1 MGVFTFLLSIL
12 LFCESLPAHLTEN
25 VPDKADSLAFANAQW
40 QMTDLGDGAVAMYS
54 QFQLF
59 QSTQS
64 ICVVKYPIGKFKTS
78 ILHCPGDSAGR
89 PSEIAK
95 DENAVFAINGGYFHV
110 DKKIPSVFFRDRKRI
125 NGYTH
130 PSELF
135 RVNGMLGFKDRRGR
149 RVEMFE
155 APDTNMY
162 QMMSKGCKQVLASGP
177 LLILDGE
184 TRVFVSNQSF
194 CKFYDERHPRA
205 VFGTDDKGY
214 AYLVVIDGRFKGQAD
229 GASIFETAYICRM
242 LGMTNAINLDGGG
255 STTLWTEKTGV
266 INHPYDNRKFDH
278 DGERKVP
285 NLIIV
290 KR

>member
-1 MGVFTFLLSIL
+1 MGVLVFLLSIL
-12 LFCESLPAHLTEN
+12 FFCGNQPAQL
-25 VPDKADSLAFANAQW
+25 ADAQW
-40 QMTDLGDGAVAMYS
+40 QTTDLGDGAVAMYS
-54 QFQLF
+54 QLQLF

-64 ICVVKYPIGKFKTS
+64 ICVVKYPTGKFKTS
-78 ILHCPGDSAGR
+78 IVHCPGDASGKT
-89 PSEIAK
+89 SEIAK
-95 DENAVFAINGGYFHV
+95 AEKAVFAINGGFFHV
-110 DKKIPSVFFRDRKRI
+110 DKKIPSAFFRDRKKI

-135 RVNGMLGFKDRRGR
+135 RVDAMLGFKDRRGR
-149 RVEMFE
+149 RVEIFE

-162 QMMSKGCKQVLASGP
+162 QQLSKGCSQVLASGP
-177 LLILDGE
+177 LLVSDGRI
-184 TRVFVSNQSF
+184 TVPVSGRPSPQ
-194 CKFYDERHPRA
+194 FYDKRHPRA

-214 AYLVVIDGRFKGQAD
+214 AYLMVIDGRFKGQAD
-229 GASIFETAYICRM
+229 GVSIYETACICLM
-242 LGMTNAINLDGGG
+242 LGMTDAINLDGGG
-255 STTLWTEKTGV
+255 SATLWTEKTGV